1 MQTLSIPIFPL
12 GATLFPDGMMAL
24 KIFEVRYLDMTK
36 KCLRDNTPFG
46 IVTLNQGIE
55 VQVAGKQVEFAE
67 VGTLATIIH
76 FEAVQPS
83 LFMLRCQGGQRFKIL
98 QCELQANG
106 LWRAE
111 VELIA
116 PDEVVGIPPEL
127 LPTADA
133 LTKIIRTLEDQ
144 GIAPDQRPIIQPYQL
159 QDCAW
164 VANRCAELLD
174 LPSQQ
179 KQHLLTMENPR
190 LRLDLVQE
198 LLEDMGV
205 FKEPE

>member
-36 KCLRDNTPFG
+36 KCLRDNAPFG
-46 IVTLNQGIE
+46 IITLDQGAE
-55 VQVAGKQVEFAE
+55 VQVAGKQIEFADI
-67 VGTLATIIH
+67 GTLATIIH

-83 LFMLRCQGGQRFKIL
+83 LFMVRCQGGQRFKIH
-98 QCELQANG
+98 QKELQANG

-116 PDEVVGIPPEL
+116 PDEVVPIPPEL

-144 GIAPDQRPIIQPYQL
+144 GIPPDQRPIIQPYQL
-159 QDCAW
+159 S
-164 VANRCAELLD
+164 LI
-174 LPSQQ
+174 
-179 KQHLLTMENPR
+179 HI
-190 LRLDLVQE
+190 
-198 LLEDMGV
+198 
-205 FKEPE
+205 

>member
-1 MQTLSIPIFPL
+1 MQTLSIPLFPL
-12 GATLFPDGMMAL
+12 GSTLFPDGVIAL

-46 IVTLNQGIE
+46 IVTIHQGAE
-55 VQVAGKQVEFAE
+55 VQVAGKQVEFADT
-67 VGTLATIIH
+67 GTLATIIH

-83 LFMLRCQGGQRFKIL
+83 LFMIRCQGGQRFKIQ
-98 QCELQANG
+98 QCELQATG

-116 PDEVVGIPPEL
+116 PDELVMVPPEL

-133 LTKIIRTLEDQ
+133 LHKILRTIEDQ
-144 GIAPDQRPIIQPYQL
+144 GIAPDQRPISQPYQL
-159 QDCAW
+159 EDCAW
-164 VANRCAELLD
+164 VANRCIELLD
-174 LPSQQ
+174 LPPQQ

-198 LLEDMGV
+198 LWDDLGV
-205 FKEPE
+205 FKEPD

>member
-1 MQTLSIPIFPL
+1 MQTLSIPLFPL

-36 KCLRDNTPFG
+36 RCLRDNTPFG
-46 IVTLNQGIE
+46 VVTIRQGAE
-55 VQVAGKQVEFAE
+55 VQIAGKQVEFFE
-67 VGTLATIIH
+67 TGTLANIIY
-76 FEAVQPS
+76 FDALQPS
-83 LFMLRCQGGQRFKIL
+83 LFMVRCQGGQRFRIIHS
-98 QCELQANG
+98 ELQPNG

-116 PDEVVGIPPEL
+116 ADAALAVPPEL
-127 LPTADA
+127 LPSADA
-133 LTKIIRTLEDQ
+133 LTKIIRTIEDR
-144 GIAPDQRPIIQPYQL
+144 GTPPDERPIIQPYQL

-174 LPSQQ
+174 LPAAQ

-205 FKEPE
+205 LRDPE

>member
-1 MQTLSIPIFPL
+1 MLMLLFRLSHTCILQDISPHFGYTVQTVSNILNSI
-12 GATLFPDGMMAL
+12 ATMIYRRANNLLEWAPG
-24 KIFEVRYLDMTK
+24 
-36 KCLRDNTPFG
+36 
-46 IVTLNQGIE
+46 LNDPE
-55 VQVAGKQVEFAE
+55 QVEFAE

-179 KQHLLTMENPR
+179 KQHLLAMENPR

>member
-1 MQTLSIPIFPL
+1 MI
-12 GATLFPDGMMAL
+12 
-24 KIFEVRYLDMTK
+24 
-36 KCLRDNTPFG
+36 
-46 IVTLNQGIE
+46 
-55 VQVAGKQVEFAE
+55 
-67 VGTLATIIH
+67 
-76 FEAVQPS
+76 
-83 LFMLRCQGGQRFKIL
+83 RCQGGQRFKIL
-98 QCELQANG
+98 HKELQANG
-106 LWRAE
+106 LWRAD

-116 PDEVVGIPPEL
+116 PDESIEIPPEL

-133 LTKIIRTLEDQ
+133 LTKIIRSLEEQ
-144 GIAPDQRPIIQPYQL
+144 EIAPDQRPIAQPYQL

-198 LLEDMGV
+198 LLDELGV
-205 FKEPE
+205 FKERD

>member
-1 MQTLSIPIFPL
+1 LDQ
-12 GATLFPDGMMAL
+12 GA
-24 KIFEVRYLDMTK
+24 
-36 KCLRDNTPFG
+36 
-46 IVTLNQGIE
+46 E
-55 VQVAGKQVEFAE
+55 VQVAGKQIDFFD

-83 LFMLRCQGGQRFKIL
+83 LFMIRCQGGQRFKIL
-98 QCELQANG
+98 QKELQANG

-116 PDEVVGIPPEL
+116 PDEVVAIPPDL

-133 LTKIIRTLEDQ
+133 LAKIVRTLEDQ
-144 GIAPDQRPIIQPYQL
+144 EIPPDQRPIIQPYQL

-174 LPSQQ
+174 FPSQQ

-205 FKEPE
+205 FKAPD